1 MGKWGSTMKSSTSDE
16 VEGKY
21 HKAKGKIKETSGEL
35 IGDRDLEA
43 EGSAEKTE
51 GEIQEKKGQIKKVFG
66 K

>member
-1 MGKWGSTMKSSTSDE
+1 MKSSISDE

-21 HKAKGKIKETSGEL
+21 HKAKGKVKETSGKL
-35 IGDRDLEA
+35 TGDRDLEA